1 MANNNDNKKRI
12 AKNTL
17 LLYVR
22 LLFLMVISLY
32 TCRVILNA
40 LGVVDKVLDN
50 VNIQKIEDY
59 VRQ

>member
-1 MANNNDNKKRI
+1 
-12 AKNTL
+12 
-17 LLYVR
+17 
-22 LLFLMVISLY
+22 MVISLY
-32 TCRVILNA
+32 TSRVILNA

>member
-1 MANNNDNKKRI
+1 MSNNNDNKKRI

-32 TCRVILNA
+32 TSRVILNA

-50 VNIQKIEDY
+50 VNIKRIEDY

>member
-32 TCRVILNA
+32 TSRVILNA

-50 VNIQKIEDY
+50 VNIKRIEDS

>member
-1 MANNNDNKKRI
+1 MSDNNDNKKRI

-22 LLFLMVISLY
+22 MLFLMVISLC
-32 TCRVILNA
+32 TSRVILNA

>member
-1 MANNNDNKKRI
+1 MSDNNDNKKRI

-22 LLFLMVISLY
+22 MLFLMVISLY
-32 TCRVILNA
+32 TSRVILNA